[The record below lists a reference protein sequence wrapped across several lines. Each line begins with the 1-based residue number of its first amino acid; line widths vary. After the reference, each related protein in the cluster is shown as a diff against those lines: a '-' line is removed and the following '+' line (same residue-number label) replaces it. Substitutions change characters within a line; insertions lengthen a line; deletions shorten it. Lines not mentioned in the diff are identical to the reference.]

1 MSNDPYASGS
11 EPPEYESAE
20 PMPDNLA
27 TIKGSVQAPAIALIV
42 VGILNVLGTGWG
54 VFNTIVAAMTPAGQ
68 LHKQMLDIYQAF
80 PQIQAELNKR
90 SPDELKNQALIL
102 WGVWTCLAL
111 VCALL
116 TLLGGIRMVSLKNYA
131 LGICGAIC
139 AAIPCLS
146 FSGCCC
152 FGEIIGIWALVV
164 LANPEVRAAFHR

>member
-27 TIKGSVQAPAIALIV
+27 AIKGRVQAPAIALIV
-42 VGILNVLGTGWG
+42 VGILNLLGVGWG
-54 VFNTIVAAMTPAGQ
+54 LINTTLTALTPANQ
-68 LHKQMLDIYQAF
+68 FHQQALDIYQKF
-80 PQIQAELNKR
+80 PEVQAEVRKR
-90 SPDELKNQALIL
+90 SPDELKTQTMSFLGI
-102 WGVWTCLAL
+102 GVGLGL
-111 VCALL
+111 VCAVL
-116 TLLGGIRMVSLKNYA
+116 TLAGSIRMLSLKNYA

-146 FSGCCC
+146 IGGCCC

-164 LANPEVRAAFHR
+164 LANAEVRAAFH